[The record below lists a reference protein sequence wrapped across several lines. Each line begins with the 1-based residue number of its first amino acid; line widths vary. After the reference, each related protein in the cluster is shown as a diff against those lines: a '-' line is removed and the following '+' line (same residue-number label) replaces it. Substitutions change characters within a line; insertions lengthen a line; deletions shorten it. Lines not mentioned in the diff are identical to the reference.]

1 MVISYPF
8 PNRGAQ
14 RTSINQRQPW
24 TCSTSLADALLL
36 IQAPPG
42 GFIPSRM
49 SKGKT
54 NTFSNVWE
62 LLKHVFV
69 VPGERLWMS
78 QDLQAE
84 GTSSSSPGPRHPL
97 CRAKGG
103 NHFSPVTS
111 RAVFL
116 RGSSADWKQK
126 TSTLP
131 RSYLKGER
139 SLRWGYLLEIWDWR
153 HASLASHFINLIS
166 LMGLDILD
174 L

>member
-1 MVISYPF
+1 
-8 PNRGAQ
+8 
-14 RTSINQRQPW
+14 
-24 TCSTSLADALLL
+24 
-36 IQAPPG
+36 
-42 GFIPSRM
+42 M

-69 VPGERLWMS
+69 APGERLWMS

-97 CRAKGG
+97 RRAKGG

-126 TSTLP
+126 TSKLP
-131 RSYLKGER
+131 RSHLKGEESKMR
-139 SLRWGYLLEIWDWR
+139 LPLGNLGLEACQPGLTFYKSNQLNGVGHSGPLRNFRNEWG
-153 HASLASHFINLIS
+153 
-166 LMGLDILD
+166 
-174 L
+174 